1 VVKQNDIGRKMKK
14 VIDIIFTVIMIVVL
28 ILGFLIAG
36 VRLFGLKPYAVISGS
51 MEPTYHVGSLI
62 YVKKATASDL
72 KVGDPITYYL
82 PNGTVVT
89 HRIVEV
95 IPDEDDLTV
104 VRYRTKGDANNTADG
119 EPVHINNI
127 IGKPVFSIP
136 LIGYISYFVQNPPGS
151 YIVIIIVA
159 ALILLSFIPNLY
171 DNMIASNKKKEESAS
186 VQAGGNA
193 EDDASVQAEGQDE
206 EKKQGANGEITEEAS
221 ADSTDEQKGEP
232 KSEG

>member
-1 VVKQNDIGRKMKK
+1 MVKQNDIGRKMKK

-171 DNMIASNKKKEESAS
+171 DNMIASNKKKEESTSIQAGENAEDDAP

-193 EDDASVQAEGQDE
+193 EE
-206 EKKQGANGEITEEAS
+206 KQGASGKITEEAS
-221 ADSTDEQKGEP
+221 ADSTDEQKG
-232 KSEG
+232 

>member
-1 VVKQNDIGRKMKK
+1 MKK

-72 KVGDPITYYL
+72 KVGDPVTYYL

-171 DNMIASNKKKEESAS
+171 DKMIASNKKNEESAS
-186 VQAGGNA
+186 I
-193 EDDASVQAEGQDE
+193 QAEGQDE
-206 EKKQGANGEITEEAS
+206 EEKQDANDKIAEEAS
-221 ADSTDEQKGEP
+221 ADSTDEQKDEP